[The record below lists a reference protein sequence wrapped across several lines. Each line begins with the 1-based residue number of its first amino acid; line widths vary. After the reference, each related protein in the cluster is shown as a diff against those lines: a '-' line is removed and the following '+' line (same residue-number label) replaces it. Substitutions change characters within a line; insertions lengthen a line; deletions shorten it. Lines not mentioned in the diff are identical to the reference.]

1 MTFELIDVRNQYT
14 IHLKKILIDHIWD
27 GINSLYLKSRELKGP
42 WMVTFQTFL
51 KDIKNWNT
59 EQIKKAASDV
69 ETNVNHKSP
78 NFLKELLTTII
89 VLNVKVLSSACSTN
103 KELLSEHIEI
113 NIPTTSEFIYDLYI
127 GVAKKVYNNPSL
139 FDHNVNIKT
148 LTINID
154 FVYKIIADTVEEV
167 LSSFLPYESLITQYL
182 QYMNDEGPATNPMA
196 PPEPDLEEETTVKE
210 EAEEVK
216 EESIKD
222 DSSVK
227 SESDTDSNKSK
238 KIVIKHREPQQK
250 TKTSFFSDADSD
262 SD

>member
-1 MTFELIDVRNQYT
+1 MTFDLIDVRNQYT

-89 VLNVKVLSSACSTN
+89 VLNVKVLSSACST
-103 KELLSEHIEI
+103 ESEHIEI

-139 FDHNVNIKT
+139 YDHNVNIKT
-148 LTINID
+148 LTTNID
-154 FVYKIIADTVEEV
+154 VVYKMIADTVEEV
-167 LSSFLPYESLITQYL
+167 ISSFLPYESLITQYL
-182 QYMNDEGPATNPMA
+182 EYMNNEDRAPKENNPDE
-196 PPEPDLEEETTVKE
+196 DSQSVKDE
-210 EAEEVK
+210 FVSDGSVK
-216 EESIKD
+216 EESVKEESD
-222 DSSVK
+222 KESVK
-227 SESDTDSNKSK
+227 MEESESDDTDKRK
-238 KIVIKHREPQQK
+238 TIVIKHRENQK
-250 TKTSFFSDADSD
+250 TKTSLFSDADSD
-262 SD
+262 SE